1 MDTATKLAIK
11 NTNKGQSYSKK
22 YYDRNKLYVHN
33 IEIGGKALL
42 RNFNEKEGKLKSY
55 WADMKLYINVVT
67 YQFTLSDQSVNQV
80 PKQSVSIEI
89 IS

>member
-1 MDTATKLAIK
+1 MDTATKLAI
-11 NTNKGQSYSKK
+11 KGQSYSKK

-55 WADMKLYINVVT
+55 WANIKLYINVVT